1 MKCVCL
7 VPALIHARKGPKLG
21 LQVFSMLDS
30 HEAGAIPVSGYIVER
45 SFSVASEI
53 LVVSNRLTVAC
64 SFASVEA

>member
-1 MKCVCL
+1 
-7 VPALIHARKGPKLG
+7 LG
-21 LQVFSMLDS
+21 LQIFSMLDS